1 MKNINIREALLEL
14 DKRTSCQY
22 DLTTLYEACKLNDED
37 KNQLVKYIDA
47 YDHPSVIGGFLASKC
62 EALSEELGDDD
73 VSDLKLID
81 DINCGEDH
89 TLWSLADKLEDDA
102 LELKELTED
111 IAPDEK
117 AAIAGRV
124 REAATGVLVGKLG
137 YEEDFVDNYMT
148 IDVDDVDDNTLI
160 KVEVRAEVDYD
171 GLMTLG
177 QALDPIVKEYDKN
190 AYFEPVTSGI
200 MSAYIRKDQS
210 DDIPDEAAVKEWTDR
225 FNACQTKDD
234 VIAVYRD
241 LIKVRDN
248 NEVTWGTIEA
258 IYDVIDA
265 KMDSL
270 GESLNE
276 ALFTV
281 PTDYEDYCPY
291 CATRALK
298 GVGNGR
304 AVCDSCG
311 AEYEVTALGND
322 KVRLDP
328 LFISE
333 AVTYPN
339 GVECRD
345 DSVDMDKALDYMFGT
360 DRDPDNSHYTEQEKQ
375 RAVNYWMD
383 KHDPRPDGKSY
394 MTESTLITP
403 VRNGYH
409 NLWNISDNLVV
420 HDDGGVYHVVQ
431 KDGWKNTYIF
441 NSADIEEVNDFL
453 MAHYDVALARAN
465 PTEKEDKENARLT
478 DEERTELINIVAMS
492 FETGHFSFDNF
503 EDFKNECSHM
513 TNLEAAWAYYNQ
525 LVNMGPAGFYEE
537 FKDVYDFDDMFVS
550 EYGVNESI
558 EDNSEWFVGDGETG
572 HMYKG
577 KDAAQKA
584 YNNLVKSGVKDAVMH
599 PAVEE
604 SLVEGDQLDS
614 KFADERY
621 EFAPQ
626 DGVTYKSYIGD
637 KEVPYETYEDAKAHL
652 KDDFKITDYR
662 ADLQQFLTD
671 NDCHHT
677 VDETTDGRL
686 VISINW
692 GDWKHDHM
700 MVDALVDEFFNSKGL
715 VVKTQKETTEE
726 DGSDTYSAEHYYD
739 IDSLYF
745 KRVPVEEAF
754 DVDKVAK
761 RIARH
766 NEFDNGHVLH
776 NYERMTSAE
785 AEEKARLASIEDP
798 DDIYYV
804 SYDNIMNP
812 SSDIKWKNGQQL
824 TETVD
829 DDAQY
834 GVHSFSQDAIIFRG
848 TEEECGKYIDQHK
861 ELWDDAEVYRM
872 TPDDLHYRKEEKLTL
887 SESDDTDILYN
898 TEEPDDYDGIEA
910 GHQFI
915 EDGHEWTLFKQCG
928 ETVHLDFDNWAV
940 WWAYRP
946 EIDGDENS
954 TAISGFFVIDVDTGF
969 IDWGP
974 CDTVEE
980 AQQFLQSKVDDYN
993 MDEAI
998 EPEKVFD
1005 KDGNEIEPPLGR
1017 CKCGKALVA
1026 GEDEEPHCPKC
1037 GNSISESINV
1047 GDKVKVTTPG
1057 NNHYDGR
1064 TGVVDYAEDGI
1075 VTVKFDDD
1083 KSPKLNNFDLN
1094 QVTKID
1100 ESKSIKEDLETFNSL
1115 KQKLADGA
1123 FGNYVAYDSEYSDFI
1138 DALYNDAVAKLEKEY
1153 KDLYIEPSIQNGRGS
1168 VFASYDVD
1176 GETYRCNWNYEYECE
1191 AIEEYIA
1198 ESNNE
1203 EEFVNHMYNYLK
1215 GKLEDASTGEDDYD
1229 DYDESLAKPQELDE
1243 GLFDDDFSD
1252 EEIASVLGGDTKNDT
1267 PDGLETPSETEARLK
1282 SMNEETDVTDVA
1294 TATLEGPEEGAAAG
1308 VASLIN
1314 DAIQDEL
1321 KTADEYNA
1329 ISITAKAEG
1338 HEDIAAVIDEINTE
1352 EHKHIGQLEKAL
1364 EKVAPNAEAIEV
1376 GKVEGEQ
1383 QLGEVTD
1390 AVVVKEGI
1398 QPNDLAANVE
1408 DAFVRDELD
1417 LFVADALSD
1426 GSATEETLLTIANDS
1441 SNIELEDMKK
1451 AINAY
1456 KESLDTNN
1464 SNSTLNNNSDKD
1476 VLEESE
1482 VTESWEKIYQS
1493 FKTIEKELNQDG
1505 EAVTAVIDKMYQD
1518 NKDDPDYQKAYDKWA
1533 SGE

>member
-124 REAATGVLVGKLG
+124 REAAAGVLVGKLG

-148 IDVDDVDDNTLI
+148 IDVDDIDDNTRI

-291 CATRALK
+291 CANRALK
-298 GVGNGR
+298 GVGDGR

-328 LFISE
+328 LFIGE
-333 AVTYPN
+333 AVT
-339 GVECRD
+339 C
-345 DSVDMDKALDYMFGT
+345 ST
-360 DRDPDNSHYTEQEKQ
+360 
-375 RAVNYWMD
+375 
-383 KHDPRPDGKSY
+383 DGKSY
-394 MTESTLITP
+394 ITESTLITP

-465 PTEKEDKENARLT
+465 PTEEEDKENARLT
-478 DEERTELINIVAMS
+478 DEEKNELINIVAMS

-513 TNLEAAWAYYNQ
+513 TNLEAAWAYYNE

-558 EDNSEWFVGDGETG
+558 E
-572 HMYKG
+572 
-577 KDAAQKA
+577 
-584 YNNLVKSGVKDAVMH
+584 
-599 PAVEE
+599 E

-626 DGVTYKSYIGD
+626 DGVIYKSYIGD

-652 KDDFKITDYR
+652 KDDFKITDFR

-700 MVDALVDEFFNSKGL
+700 QVDALVDEFFNNKGL

-745 KRVPVEEAF
+745 KRVPVEEALNPGHKHVSSLIAG
-754 DVDKVAK
+754 DVIKDGGV
-761 RIARH
+761 
-766 NEFDNGHVLH
+766 
-776 NYERMTSAE
+776 TSTV
-785 AEEKARLASIEDP
+785 KSIENKSNCIEVTFEDGSSA
-798 DDIYYV
+798 
-804 SYDNIMNP
+804 SYDH
-812 SSDIKWKNGQQL
+812 KEEVEVL
-824 TETVD
+824 TETIE
-829 DDAQY
+829 DAQY

-861 ELWDDAEVYRM
+861 ELWDDAEVYKM
-872 TPDDLHYRKEEKLTL
+872 TPDDPHYRKEEKLTL

-898 TEEPDDYDGIEA
+898 TEDPDDYDGIEA

-1026 GEDEEPHCPKC
+1026 GEGEEPHCPKC

-1064 TGVVDYAEDGI
+1064 IGVVDYAEDGI

-1094 QVTKID
+1094 QVTRID
-1100 ESKSIKEDLETFNSL
+1100 ES
-1115 KQKLADGA
+1115 
-1123 FGNYVAYDSEYSDFI
+1123 
-1138 DALYNDAVAKLEKEY
+1138 
-1153 KDLYIEPSIQNGRGS
+1153 
-1168 VFASYDVD
+1168 
-1176 GETYRCNWNYEYECE
+1176 
-1191 AIEEYIA
+1191 
-1198 ESNNE
+1198 
-1203 EEFVNHMYNYLK
+1203 
-1215 GKLEDASTGEDDYD
+1215 
-1229 DYDESLAKPQELDE
+1229 KPQELDE
-1243 GLFDDDFSD
+1243 SLFDDDFSD
-1252 EEIASVLGGDTKNDT
+1252 EEIASVLGGDIKNDI
-1267 PDGLETPSETEARLK
+1267 PDGLETPDETEARLK
-1282 SMNEETDVTDVA
+1282 AMNEEADVTDVA

-1376 GKVEGEQ
+1376 GKIEGEQ

-1390 AVVVKEGI
+1390 TVVVKEGI

-1441 SNIELEDMKK
+1441 SNIELDDMKK

-1518 NKDDPDYQKAYDKWA
+1518 NKHDPDYQKAYDKWA

>member
-148 IDVDDVDDNTLI
+148 IDVDDIDDNTRI

-298 GVGNGR
+298 GVGDGR

-322 KVRLDP
+322 RVRLDP

-333 AVTYPN
+333 AV
-339 GVECRD
+339 
-345 DSVDMDKALDYMFGT
+345 S
-360 DRDPDNSHYTEQEKQ
+360 
-375 RAVNYWMD
+375 
-383 KHDPRPDGKSY
+383 
-394 MTESTLITP
+394 
-403 VRNGYH
+403 
-409 NLWNISDNLVV
+409 
-420 HDDGGVYHVVQ
+420 
-431 KDGWKNTYIF
+431 
-441 NSADIEEVNDFL
+441 ND
-453 MAHYDVALARAN
+453 
-465 PTEKEDKENARLT
+465 
-478 DEERTELINIVAMS
+478 
-492 FETGHFSFDNF
+492 
-503 EDFKNECSHM
+503 
-513 TNLEAAWAYYNQ
+513 
-525 LVNMGPAGFYEE
+525 
-537 FKDVYDFDDMFVS
+537 
-550 EYGVNESI
+550 
-558 EDNSEWFVGDGETG
+558 EWFVGDNESG
-572 HMYKG
+572 HMYPNKE
-577 KDAAQKA
+577 AAQKA
-584 YNNLVKSGVKDAVMH
+584 YDNLVKSGVQNAVMH

-621 EFAPQ
+621 EFTPQ

-812 SSDIKWKNGQQL
+812 SSDIKWKNGKQL
-824 TETVD
+824 TEDTSNGVRYQVTANIMGMD
-829 DDAQY
+829 D
-834 GVHSFSQDAIIFRG
+834 VHSEHHFLKSAIDAAREAQSTYTNVKIKDVRDG
-848 TEEECGKYIDQHK
+848 SSWLGIDN
-861 ELWDDAEVYRM
+861 AEA
-872 TPDDLHYRKEEKLTL
+872 DLNDGLVESTKLIL

-954 TAISGFFVIDVDTGF
+954 TAISGFFVVDTDTGF

-974 CDTVEE
+974 CDTAEE

-1026 GEDEEPHCPKC
+1026 GEGEEPHCPKC

-1123 FGNYVAYDSEYSDFI
+1123 FDNYVAYDSEYSDFI

-1168 VFASYDVD
+1168 VFASYDD
-1176 GETYRCNWNYEYECE
+1176 NGQTHSCHWSYEDECE
-1191 AIEEYIA
+1191 IIEEFILEA
-1198 ESNNE
+1198 DNE
-1203 EEFVNHMYNYLK
+1203 EEFITFMCNYIET
-1215 GKLEDASTGEDDYD
+1215 KLEDASTGEDDYD

-1252 EEIASVLGGDTKNDT
+1252 EEIASITDGNTKNDM
-1267 PDGLETPSETEARLK
+1267 PDGLETPSETEARLAEINEAIFGTDTHIIKIGDTLTSK
-1282 SMNEETDVTDVA
+1282 SGHKIHIDDMSATLTPFEKNAIVTFRYSYEMTDGTTGKSECTTPDLKNMLQEDVTDVA

-1390 AVVVKEGI
+1390 TVVVKEGI
-1398 QPNDLAANVE
+1398 QPDDLAANVE

-1441 SNIELEDMKK
+1441 SNIELDDMKK

>member
-148 IDVDDVDDNTLI
+148 IDVDDIDDNTRI

-298 GVGNGR
+298 GVGDGR

-333 AVTYPN
+333 AIATSAAEGDGTEWYVGDNESGYMYYSEKDAKAAYDHLVKI
-339 GVECRD
+339 GVKNPVMQKVNDEPLNESNEFETDFRFYVYAD
-345 DSVDMDKALDYMFGT
+345 EDSVESDGFEYFEDAIEYAKENNMPIIKCHNYY
-360 DRDPDNSHYTEQEKQ
+360 RD
-375 RAVNYWMD
+375 
-383 KHDPRPDGKSY
+383 
-394 MTESTLITP
+394 
-403 VRNGYH
+403 
-409 NLWNISDNLVV
+409 
-420 HDDGGVYHVVQ
+420 DDGGLNPDGDPVVWYLNGEVTQ
-431 KDGWKNTYIF
+431 AAKD
-441 NSADIEEVNDFL
+441 A
-453 MAHYDVALARAN
+453 YDKTL
-465 PTEKEDKENARLT
+465 KSI
-478 DEERTELINIVAMS
+478 DEEN
-492 FETGHFSFDNF
+492 
-503 EDFKNECSHM
+503 
-513 TNLEAAWAYYNQ
+513 
-525 LVNMGPAGFYEE
+525 
-537 FKDVYDFDDMFVS
+537 
-550 EYGVNESI
+550 
-558 EDNSEWFVGDGETG
+558 
-572 HMYKG
+572 
-577 KDAAQKA
+577 
-584 YNNLVKSGVKDAVMH
+584 
-599 PAVEE
+599 E

-652 KDDFKITDYR
+652 KDDFKITDFR

-671 NDCHHT
+671 NDCHRT

-700 MVDALVDEFFNSKGL
+700 QVDALVDEFFNNKGL

-812 SSDIKWKNGQQL
+812 SSDIKWKNGKQL
-824 TETVD
+824 AEDTSNGVRYQVTANIMGMD
-829 DDAQY
+829 D
-834 GVHSFSQDAIIFRG
+834 VHSEHHFLKSAIDAAREAQSTYTNVKIKDVRDG
-848 TEEECGKYIDQHK
+848 SSWLDIDN
-861 ELWDDAEVYRM
+861 AEA
-872 TPDDLHYRKEEKLTL
+872 DLNDGLVESTKLIL

-954 TAISGFFVIDVDTGF
+954 TAISGFFVIDIDTGF

-974 CDTVEE
+974 CDTAEE

-1026 GEDEEPHCPKC
+1026 GEGEEPHCPEC

-1064 TGVVDYAEDGI
+1064 IGVVDYAEDGI

-1094 QVTKID
+1094 QVTRID
-1100 ESKSIKEDLETFNSL
+1100 ES
-1115 KQKLADGA
+1115 
-1123 FGNYVAYDSEYSDFI
+1123 
-1138 DALYNDAVAKLEKEY
+1138 
-1153 KDLYIEPSIQNGRGS
+1153 
-1168 VFASYDVD
+1168 
-1176 GETYRCNWNYEYECE
+1176 
-1191 AIEEYIA
+1191 
-1198 ESNNE
+1198 
-1203 EEFVNHMYNYLK
+1203 
-1215 GKLEDASTGEDDYD
+1215 
-1229 DYDESLAKPQELDE
+1229 KPQELDE
-1243 GLFDDDFSD
+1243 SLFDDDFSD
-1252 EEIASVLGGDTKNDT
+1252 EEIASVLGGDIKNDT
-1267 PDGLETPSETEARLK
+1267 PDGLETPDETEARLK
-1282 SMNEETDVTDVA
+1282 AMNEEADVTDVA

-1376 GKVEGEQ
+1376 GKIEGEQ

-1390 AVVVKEGI
+1390 AVVVKESI

>member
-1 MKNINIREALLEL
+1 MKIINIREALLEL
-14 DKRTSCQY
+14 DKRTACQY

-37 KNQLVKYIDA
+37 RNQLVKYIDA

-111 IAPDEK
+111 ITPDEK
-117 AAIAGRV
+117 VAIEARI

-148 IDVDDVDDNTLI
+148 IDVDDVDDNTRI

-210 DDIPDEAAVKEWTDR
+210 DDVPDEAAVKEWTDR

-248 NEVTWGTIEA
+248 NEVTFGTIEA

-281 PTDYEDYCPY
+281 PTGYEDYCPY

-298 GVGNGR
+298 GVGDGR

-333 AVTYPN
+333 AV
-339 GVECRD
+339 
-345 DSVDMDKALDYMFGT
+345 S
-360 DRDPDNSHYTEQEKQ
+360 
-375 RAVNYWMD
+375 
-383 KHDPRPDGKSY
+383 
-394 MTESTLITP
+394 
-403 VRNGYH
+403 
-409 NLWNISDNLVV
+409 
-420 HDDGGVYHVVQ
+420 
-431 KDGWKNTYIF
+431 
-441 NSADIEEVNDFL
+441 ND
-453 MAHYDVALARAN
+453 
-465 PTEKEDKENARLT
+465 
-478 DEERTELINIVAMS
+478 
-492 FETGHFSFDNF
+492 
-503 EDFKNECSHM
+503 
-513 TNLEAAWAYYNQ
+513 
-525 LVNMGPAGFYEE
+525 
-537 FKDVYDFDDMFVS
+537 
-550 EYGVNESI
+550 
-558 EDNSEWFVGDGETG
+558 EWFVGDNESG
-572 HMYKG
+572 HMYPNKE
-577 KDAAQKA
+577 AAQKA
-584 YNNLVKSGVKDAVMH
+584 YDNLVKSGVKNAVMH
-599 PAVEE
+599 PVEDASLKEDYDITDEDAVREWARDCKELGITCEDYREFAKIVKDNNITPTEELYRIYLDALNSEEVEE
-604 SLVEGDQLDS
+604 SLIEGDQLDS

-621 EFAPQ
+621 EFVPQ

-637 KEVPYETYEDAKAHL
+637 KEVPYETYEDAIAHL

-677 VDETTDGRL
+677 VNETTDGRL

-692 GDWKHDHM
+692 GDWKHDHIR
-700 MVDALVDEFFNSKGL
+700 VDALVDEFFNNKGL
-715 VVKTQKETTEE
+715 VVKTQKETTGE

-745 KRVPVEEAF
+745 SRVPVQEALNPRHKH
-754 DVDKVAK
+754 VSSLVAGDIIK
-761 RIARH
+761 
-766 NEFDNGHVLH
+766 DDGV
-776 NYERMTSAE
+776 TSTV
-785 AEEKARLASIEDP
+785 KSIENKSNCIEVTFEDGSSA
-798 DDIYYV
+798 
-804 SYDNIMNP
+804 SYGH
-812 SSDIKWKNGQQL
+812 KEEVEVL
-824 TETVD
+824 TETIK
-829 DDAQY
+829 DAQY

-861 ELWDDAEVYRM
+861 ELWDDAEVYKM
-872 TPDDLHYRKEEKLTL
+872 TPDDPHYRKEEKLTL

-915 EDGHEWTLFKQCG
+915 EDGHEWTLLNQCG

-1026 GEDEEPHCPKC
+1026 GEGEEPHCPKC
-1037 GNSISESINV
+1037 GNSSIDECKSINEELWDKARV
-1047 GDKVKVTTPG
+1047 IDLVRYYLDRSNVPTNTLADLITKQMKEENSKLPSNITDFYDVLYTAIDSYNEQFEESLTEGIKVATIADYITDHYEFDDIDDKYGCINSIKDSFKDEKTISYEVLNQFIGAHNGRDKVEEALTEDKGQPRSKRYTTYFNRIKRAIEKG
-1057 NNHYDGR
+1057 DEETLQR
-1064 TGVVDYAEDGI
+1064 TKEAIMYAPAKELKNSEASELMDMIKNRKINEASYGGA
-1075 VTVKFDDD
+1075 FDIGDD
-1083 KSPKLNNFDLN
+1083 QYFTKDDLMSFA
-1094 QVTKID
+1094 D
-1100 ESKSIKEDLETFNSL
+1100 EVLGHVAETFNGVYDIGGVWFEDGNVITQIVDDSGNEYEDTTHVDMRRIREPWHL
-1115 KQKLADGA
+1115 KRAYAFNVAANIIQQIKDTDGDVMTENMQ
-1123 FGNYVAYDSEYSDFI
+1123 GMGEYSDKFHQF
-1138 DALYNDAVAKLEKEY
+1138 LEFLLDEDKPDNIAYLASQLIRYCKEEDL
-1153 KDLYIEPSIQNGRGS
+1153 KDLWFDRMQKTAKEVGFG
-1168 VFASYDVD
+1168 V
-1176 GETYRCNWNYEYECE
+1176 
-1191 AIEEYIA
+1191 
-1198 ESNNE
+1198 
-1203 EEFVNHMYNYLK
+1203 
-1215 GKLEDASTGEDDYD
+1215 EDDD
-1229 DYDESLAKPQELDE
+1229 SIDE
-1243 GLFDDDFSD
+1243 GKKLKEDFD
-1252 EEIASVLGGDTKNDT
+1252 EEQVLRDAQRWFDVEI
-1267 PDGLETPSETEARLK
+1267 PD
-1282 SMNEETDVTDVA
+1282 
-1294 TATLEGPEEGAAAG
+1294 
-1308 VASLIN
+1308 IC
-1314 DAIQDEL
+1314 
-1321 KTADEYNA
+1321 
-1329 ISITAKAEG
+1329 
-1338 HEDIAAVIDEINTE
+1338 
-1352 EHKHIGQLEKAL
+1352 
-1364 EKVAPNAEAIEV
+1364 
-1376 GKVEGEQ
+1376 
-1383 QLGEVTD
+1383 
-1390 AVVVKEGI
+1390 
-1398 QPNDLAANVE
+1398 
-1408 DAFVRDELD
+1408 
-1417 LFVADALSD
+1417 
-1426 GSATEETLLTIANDS
+1426 
-1441 SNIELEDMKK
+1441 
-1451 AINAY
+1451 
-1456 KESLDTNN
+1456 
-1464 SNSTLNNNSDKD
+1464 KD
-1476 VLEESE
+1476 VLDNLHTWPAYRVSYMNKLAKDFYNTCSRYSHQVRESLNESE
-1482 VTESWEKIYQS
+1482 TDAETIETGAAVGMAAVVSDLIKDEYEAIDAYNSAIATAEAEGFGDAVKVLTEIQAEENLHVGQLQEVMKMFDPNADKVEEGQQEGAEQLNNSADSPNNNIEEGVIMENKKAEEIYQS

-1518 NKDDPDYQKAYDKWA
+1518 NKHDPDYQKAYDKWA

>member
-1 MKNINIREALLEL
+1 MKIINIREALLEL

-81 DINCGEDH
+81 DINCGKDH

-248 NEVTWGTIEA
+248 NEVTFGTIEA

-298 GVGNGR
+298 GVGDGR

-311 AEYEVTALGND
+311 AEYEVIALDND

-333 AVTYPN
+333 AV
-339 GVECRD
+339 
-345 DSVDMDKALDYMFGT
+345 S
-360 DRDPDNSHYTEQEKQ
+360 
-375 RAVNYWMD
+375 
-383 KHDPRPDGKSY
+383 
-394 MTESTLITP
+394 
-403 VRNGYH
+403 
-409 NLWNISDNLVV
+409 
-420 HDDGGVYHVVQ
+420 
-431 KDGWKNTYIF
+431 
-441 NSADIEEVNDFL
+441 ND
-453 MAHYDVALARAN
+453 
-465 PTEKEDKENARLT
+465 
-478 DEERTELINIVAMS
+478 
-492 FETGHFSFDNF
+492 
-503 EDFKNECSHM
+503 
-513 TNLEAAWAYYNQ
+513 
-525 LVNMGPAGFYEE
+525 
-537 FKDVYDFDDMFVS
+537 
-550 EYGVNESI
+550 
-558 EDNSEWFVGDGETG
+558 EWFVGDNESG
-572 HMYKG
+572 HMYPNKE
-577 KDAAQKA
+577 AAQKA
-584 YNNLVKSGVKDAVMH
+584 YDNLVKSGVKNAVMH
-599 PAVEE
+599 PAEDASLKEDYDITDEDAVREWARDCKELGITCEDYREFAKIVKDNDITPTEELYRIYLDALNSEEVEE
-604 SLVEGDQLDS
+604 SLIEGDQLDF

-692 GDWKHDHM
+692 GDWKHDHIR
-700 MVDALVDEFFNSKGL
+700 VDALVDEFFNSKGL

-726 DGSDTYSAEHYYD
+726 DGSDTFSAEHYYD

-766 NEFDNGHVLH
+766 NEFDNGYVLH
-776 NYERMTSAE
+776 NYEKMTSAE

-898 TEEPDDYDGIEA
+898 TEDPDDYDGIEA

-980 AQQFLQSKVDDYN
+980 AQEFLQSKVNDWENDN
-993 MDEAI
+993 
-998 EPEKVFD
+998 
-1005 KDGNEIEPPLGR
+1005 
-1017 CKCGKALVA
+1017 
-1026 GEDEEPHCPKC
+1026 
-1037 GNSISESINV
+1037 
-1047 GDKVKVTTPG
+1047 
-1057 NNHYDGR
+1057 
-1064 TGVVDYAEDGI
+1064 
-1075 VTVKFDDD
+1075 
-1083 KSPKLNNFDLN
+1083 
-1094 QVTKID
+1094 ID

-1115 KQKLADGA
+1115 KQKLANGA
-1123 FGNYVAYDSEYSDFI
+1123 FDNYIAYDSEYSDFI

-1229 DYDESLAKPQELDE
+1229 NYDESLTKPQELDE
-1243 GLFDDDFSD
+1243 SLFDDDFSD
-1252 EEIASVLGGDTKNDT
+1252 GEIASITGGDTKNDI
-1267 PDGLETPSETEARLK
+1267 PDGLETPSETEARLAEINEAIFGTDTHIIKIGDTLTSK
-1282 SMNEETDVTDVA
+1282 SGHKIHIDDMSATLTPFEKNAIVTFRYSYEMTDGTTGKSECTTPDLKNMLQEDVTDVA

-1383 QLGEVTD
+1383 QLSEVTD

-1417 LFVADALSD
+1417 LFVADALSE

-1441 SNIELEDMKK
+1441 SNIELDDMKK

-1482 VTESWEKIYQS
+1482 MTESWEKIYQS

-1518 NKDDPDYQKAYDKWA
+1518 NKHDPDYQKAYDKWA

>member
-117 AAIAGRV
+117 AAIAGRI

-148 IDVDDVDDNTLI
+148 IDVDDIDDNTRI

-177 QALDPIVKEYDKN
+177 QALDPIVTEYDKN

-210 DDIPDEAAVKEWTDR
+210 DDIPDEAAVKEWTER

-234 VIAVYRD
+234 VINVYKD

-248 NEVTWGTIEA
+248 NEVTFGTIEA

-265 KMDSL
+265 KMSSL
-270 GESLNE
+270 GEALTE

-281 PTDYEDYCPY
+281 PADYEDYCPH
-291 CATRALK
+291 CANRALK
-298 GVGNGR
+298 GVGDGR

-311 AEYEVTALGND
+311 AEYEVIALGNNR
-322 KVRLDP
+322 VRLEP
-328 LFISE
+328 LFLSE
-333 AVTYPN
+333 SVTYPN
-339 GVECRD
+339 GAECHD
-345 DSVDMDKALDYMFGT
+345 DSVDMDKALDYQYGT

-375 RAVNYWMD
+375 KALNYWMD

-403 VRNGYH
+403 VLNGYH
-409 NLWNISDNLVV
+409 NLWKISDNLLV

-431 KDGWKNTYIF
+431 KDGWMNKYIF
-441 NSADIEEVNDFL
+441 NSADIDEVNNFL

-478 DEERTELINIVAMS
+478 DEEKNELINIVAMS
-492 FETGHFSFDNF
+492 FETGHFSFDNV
-503 EDFKNECSHM
+503 EDFKRECSHM
-513 TNLEAAWAYYNQ
+513 TNVDAAWSYYNE

-550 EYGVNESI
+550 EYGHSDYDESLAT
-558 EDNSEWFVGDGETG
+558 DNSEWFVGDDESGY
-572 HMYKG
+572 MYRG
-577 KDAAQKA
+577 KEAAQKA
-584 YNNLVKSGVKDAVMH
+584 YDRLVNSGIKGTVMH
-599 PAVEE
+599 PAEDASLKEGVGTYAIVGWLSEHEQAYDDALAYFNTDDLDKVNEDDLINWIDEHDQLYDDYVRFFKLDETINSSEPAYDEIKAMRDEENDKPVTKWVNKSFYEFYNDFIIMSNPCGDGYDVYSYDSYSKKLVKEDEGFGSIKDAKSNIDTWISGSRIDEDYKPLNKGEWVEVNLAVKVGVKHIIPVKVEE
-604 SLVEGDQLDS
+604 DLGKEFYGWAWGEGYHRYHKSRIVS
-614 KFADERY
+614 KIDM
-621 EFAPQ
+621 
-626 DGVTYKSYIGD
+626 
-637 KEVPYETYEDAKAHL
+637 
-652 KDDFKITDYR
+652 DDT
-662 ADLQQFLTD
+662 
-671 NDCHHT
+671 
-677 VDETTDGRL
+677 
-686 VISINW
+686 
-692 GDWKHDHM
+692 
-700 MVDALVDEFFNSKGL
+700 
-715 VVKTQKETTEE
+715 
-726 DGSDTYSAEHYYD
+726 
-739 IDSLYF
+739 
-745 KRVPVEEAF
+745 
-754 DVDKVAK
+754 
-761 RIARH
+761 
-766 NEFDNGHVLH
+766 
-776 NYERMTSAE
+776 
-785 AEEKARLASIEDP
+785 
-798 DDIYYV
+798 
-804 SYDNIMNP
+804 
-812 SSDIKWKNGQQL
+812 
-824 TETVD
+824 
-829 DDAQY
+829 
-834 GVHSFSQDAIIFRG
+834 DAIIK
-848 TEEECGKYIDQHK
+848 KYS
-861 ELWDDAEVYRM
+861 VN
-872 TPDDLHYRKEEKLTL
+872 EKLTL
-887 SESDDTDILYN
+887 TESDDTDILYN
-898 TEEPDDYDGIEA
+898 LEEPDDYDGIEA

-954 TAISGFFVIDVDTGF
+954 TAISGFFVIDIDTGF

-974 CDTVEE
+974 CDTAEE

-1026 GEDEEPHCPKC
+1026 GEGEEPHCPKC

-1094 QVTKID
+1094 QVTRID
-1100 ESKSIKEDLETFNSL
+1100 ES
-1115 KQKLADGA
+1115 
-1123 FGNYVAYDSEYSDFI
+1123 
-1138 DALYNDAVAKLEKEY
+1138 
-1153 KDLYIEPSIQNGRGS
+1153 
-1168 VFASYDVD
+1168 
-1176 GETYRCNWNYEYECE
+1176 
-1191 AIEEYIA
+1191 
-1198 ESNNE
+1198 
-1203 EEFVNHMYNYLK
+1203 
-1215 GKLEDASTGEDDYD
+1215 
-1229 DYDESLAKPQELDE
+1229 KPQELDE
-1243 GLFDDDFSD
+1243 GLFDDEFSD
-1252 EEIASVLGGDTKNDT
+1252 EEIASITGGDTKNDT

-1282 SMNEETDVTDVA
+1282 AINEETDVTDVA

-1518 NKDDPDYQKAYDKWA
+1518 NKHDPDYQKAYDKWA

>member
-1 MKNINIREALLEL
+1 
-14 DKRTSCQY
+14 
-22 DLTTLYEACKLNDED
+22 
-37 KNQLVKYIDA
+37 
-47 YDHPSVIGGFLASKC
+47 
-62 EALSEELGDDD
+62 
-73 VSDLKLID
+73 
-81 DINCGEDH
+81 
-89 TLWSLADKLEDDA
+89 
-102 LELKELTED
+102 
-111 IAPDEK
+111 
-117 AAIAGRV
+117 
-124 REAATGVLVGKLG
+124 
-137 YEEDFVDNYMT
+137 
-148 IDVDDVDDNTLI
+148 
-160 KVEVRAEVDYD
+160 
-171 GLMTLG
+171 
-177 QALDPIVKEYDKN
+177 
-190 AYFEPVTSGI
+190 
-200 MSAYIRKDQS
+200 
-210 DDIPDEAAVKEWTDR
+210 
-225 FNACQTKDD
+225 
-234 VIAVYRD
+234 
-241 LIKVRDN
+241 
-248 NEVTWGTIEA
+248 
-258 IYDVIDA
+258 
-265 KMDSL
+265 
-270 GESLNE
+270 
-276 ALFTV
+276 
-281 PTDYEDYCPY
+281 
-291 CATRALK
+291 
-298 GVGNGR
+298 
-304 AVCDSCG
+304 
-311 AEYEVTALGND
+311 
-322 KVRLDP
+322 
-328 LFISE
+328 
-333 AVTYPN
+333 
-339 GVECRD
+339 
-345 DSVDMDKALDYMFGT
+345 
-360 DRDPDNSHYTEQEKQ
+360 
-375 RAVNYWMD
+375 
-383 KHDPRPDGKSY
+383 
-394 MTESTLITP
+394 
-403 VRNGYH
+403 
-409 NLWNISDNLVV
+409 
-420 HDDGGVYHVVQ
+420 
-431 KDGWKNTYIF
+431 
-441 NSADIEEVNDFL
+441 

-465 PTEKEDKENARLT
+465 PAEEADKEDARLT
-478 DEERTELINIVAMS
+478 NEEKNELINIVAMS

-513 TNLEAAWAYYNQ
+513 TNLEAAWAYYNE
-525 LVNMGPAGFYEE
+525 LVNMGPAGFYKE

-584 YNNLVKSGVKDAVMH
+584 YDNLIKSGVKDAVMH

-626 DGVTYKSYIGD
+626 DGITYKSYIGD
-637 KEVPYETYEDAKAHL
+637 REVPYETYEDAKAHL
-652 KDDFKITDYR
+652 KDDFKITDFR
-662 ADLQQFLTD
+662 ADLQQFLAD

-700 MVDALVDEFFNSKGL
+700 QVDALVDEFFNDKGL

-745 KRVPVEEAF
+745 KRVPVKEAF

-804 SYDNIMNP
+804 SYDDIMNP

-824 TETVD
+824 TEDYEPLNKGEWVEVNLAVKVGVKHIIPVKVAEDLGKEFYGWAWGEGYHKYHKSRIVD
-829 DDAQY
+829 KIDMDDT
-834 GVHSFSQDAIIFRG
+834 DAIIK
-848 TEEECGKYIDQHK
+848 KYS
-861 ELWDDAEVYRM
+861 VN
-872 TPDDLHYRKEEKLTL
+872 EKLTL

-1026 GEDEEPHCPKC
+1026 GEGEEPHCPKC

-1047 GDKVKVTTPG
+1047 GDKVRVTTPG

-1075 VTVKFDDD
+1075 VTVKFDDN

-1094 QVTKID
+1094 QVTRID
-1100 ESKSIKEDLETFNSL
+1100 ESLVKS
-1115 KQKLADGA
+1115 
-1123 FGNYVAYDSEYSDFI
+1123 
-1138 DALYNDAVAKLEKEY
+1138 
-1153 KDLYIEPSIQNGRGS
+1153 
-1168 VFASYDVD
+1168 
-1176 GETYRCNWNYEYECE
+1176 
-1191 AIEEYIA
+1191 
-1198 ESNNE
+1198 
-1203 EEFVNHMYNYLK
+1203 
-1215 GKLEDASTGEDDYD
+1215 
-1229 DYDESLAKPQELDE
+1229 QELDE
-1243 GLFDDDFSD
+1243 SLFDDDLSD

-1267 PDGLETPSETEARLK
+1267 PDGLETPDETEARLK
-1282 SMNEETDVTDVA
+1282 AMNEEADVTDVA

-1390 AVVVKEGI
+1390 AIVVKEGI
-1398 QPNDLAANVE
+1398 QPDDLAANVE

-1441 SNIELEDMKK
+1441 SNIELDDMKK

-1482 VTESWEKIYQS
+1482 VTESWEKIYQT

>member
-117 AAIAGRV
+117 AAIEGRV

-148 IDVDDVDDNTLI
+148 IDVDDIDDNTRI

-291 CATRALK
+291 CANRTLK
-298 GVGNGR
+298 GVGDGR

-333 AVTYPN
+333 AVRYPN
-339 GVECRD
+339 GVECKD
-345 DSVDMDKALDYMFGT
+345 NSVDMDKALDYQYGT
-360 DRDPDNSHYTEQEKQ
+360 DRDPDNSHYTEEEKQ
-375 RAVNYWMD
+375 KALNYWMD

-409 NLWNISDNLVV
+409 NLWDISDNLVV

-465 PTEKEDKENARLT
+465 PAGEEDKENARLT
-478 DEERTELINIVAMS
+478 DEEKNELINIVAMS

-513 TNLEAAWAYYNQ
+513 TNLEAAWAYYNE

-584 YNNLVKSGVKDAVMH
+584 YNNLIKSGVKDAVMH

-652 KDDFKITDYR
+652 KDDFKITDFR

-700 MVDALVDEFFNSKGL
+700 QVDALVDEFFNNKGL

-812 SSDIKWKNGQQL
+812 SSDIKWKNGKQL

-829 DDAQY
+829 DNVQY

-861 ELWDDAEVYRM
+861 ELWDDAEVYKM
-872 TPDDLHYRKEEKLTL
+872 TPDDPHYRKEEKLTL

-980 AQQFLQSKVDDYN
+980 AQQFLQSKVNDWENDD
-993 MDEAI
+993 
-998 EPEKVFD
+998 
-1005 KDGNEIEPPLGR
+1005 L
-1017 CKCGKALVA
+1017 
-1026 GEDEEPHCPKC
+1026 
-1037 GNSISESINV
+1037 
-1047 GDKVKVTTPG
+1047 
-1057 NNHYDGR
+1057 
-1064 TGVVDYAEDGI
+1064 
-1075 VTVKFDDD
+1075 
-1083 KSPKLNNFDLN
+1083 
-1094 QVTKID
+1094 D
-1100 ESKSIKEDLETFNSL
+1100 ESKLTEKKYSEETYKRTETILRDLTDNFTKEGRFTLPKDVNSTACEDIL
-1115 KQKLADGA
+1115 SDHYESSGLTG
-1123 FGNYVAYDSEYSDFI
+1123 DSENPTYPEEVRAFKPISTAVNESVESKFTLNEALFNEDYSDEVVTLSRYLDVEVPDI
-1138 DALYNDAVAKLEKEY
+1138 CSGVL
-1153 KDLYIEPSIQNGRGS
+1153 DLIEHLPSHKIVYITKICRDFYANMESIIK
-1168 VFASYDVD
+1168 
-1176 GETYRCNWNYEYECE
+1176 NYT
-1191 AIEEYIA
+1191 
-1198 ESNNE
+1198 
-1203 EEFVNHMYNYLK
+1203 M
-1215 GKLEDASTGEDDYD
+1215 TGDNF
-1229 DYDESLAKPQELDE
+1229 DESLQE
-1243 GLFDDDFSD
+1243 
-1252 EEIASVLGGDTKNDT
+1252 
-1267 PDGLETPSETEARLK
+1267 
-1282 SMNEETDVTDVA
+1282 DVTDVVID
-1294 TATLEGPEEGAAAG
+1294 TLSGPTEGPESGL
-1308 VASLIN
+1308 ASLLN
-1314 DAIQDEL
+1314 TAVQDEF
-1321 KTADEYNA
+1321 KTIQMYNDIA
-1329 ISITAKAEG
+1329 VSARAEG
-1338 HEDIAAVIDEINTE
+1338 FEDIATVVDEINTE
-1352 EHKHIGQLEKAL
+1352 ENKHVGQLQELLKT
-1364 EKVAPNAEAIEV
+1364 VSPNAKAIDTGEIE
-1376 GKVEGEQ
+1376 GKQ
-1383 QLGEVTD
+1383 QVGEVTD
-1390 AVVVKEGI
+1390 IVEE
-1398 QPNDLAANVE
+1398 DL
-1408 DAFVRDELD
+1408 
-1417 LFVADALSD
+1417 
-1426 GSATEETLLTIANDS
+1426 
-1441 SNIELEDMKK
+1441 
-1451 AINAY
+1451 
-1456 KESLDTNN
+1456 NN

>member
-22 DLTTLYEACKLNDED
+22 DLTTLYEACKLDDND

-73 VSDLKLID
+73 VSDLKVID

-111 IAPDEK
+111 IEPDEK
-117 AAIAGRV
+117 ATVAGRI

-148 IDVDDVDDNTLI
+148 IDVDDTDENTHI

-171 GLMTLG
+171 ELMTLG
-177 QALDPIVKEYDKN
+177 QALDPIVREYDKN

-210 DDIPDEAAVKEWTDR
+210 DDIPDEAAVKEWTER

-234 VIAVYRD
+234 VINVYKD

-248 NEVTWGTIEA
+248 NEVTFGTIEA

-265 KMDSL
+265 KMSSL
-270 GESLNE
+270 GEALTE

-281 PTDYEDYCPY
+281 PADYEDYCPY

-298 GVGNGR
+298 GVGDGR

-311 AEYEVTALGND
+311 AEYEVIALGNNR
-322 KVRLDP
+322 VRLEP
-328 LFISE
+328 LFLSE
-333 AVTYPN
+333 SVTYPN
-339 GVECRD
+339 GVECRN
-345 DSVDMDKALDYMFGT
+345 DSVDMDKALDYQYGT

-375 RAVNYWMD
+375 KALNYWID
-383 KHDPRPDGKSY
+383 KYEPRPDGKSY
-394 MTESTLITP
+394 ITESTLITP

-409 NLWNISDNLVV
+409 NLWKISDNLLV

-465 PTEKEDKENARLT
+465 PTEMKDK
-478 DEERTELINIVAMS
+478 
-492 FETGHFSFDNF
+492 
-503 EDFKNECSHM
+503 K
-513 TNLEAAWAYYNQ
+513 
-525 LVNMGPAGFYEE
+525 
-537 FKDVYDFDDMFVS
+537 
-550 EYGVNESI
+550 
-558 EDNSEWFVGDGETG
+558 
-572 HMYKG
+572 
-577 KDAAQKA
+577 
-584 YNNLVKSGVKDAVMH
+584 
-599 PAVEE
+599 
-604 SLVEGDQLDS
+604 
-614 KFADERY
+614 
-621 EFAPQ
+621 
-626 DGVTYKSYIGD
+626 
-637 KEVPYETYEDAKAHL
+637 
-652 KDDFKITDYR
+652 
-662 ADLQQFLTD
+662 
-671 NDCHHT
+671 
-677 VDETTDGRL
+677 
-686 VISINW
+686 
-692 GDWKHDHM
+692 
-700 MVDALVDEFFNSKGL
+700 
-715 VVKTQKETTEE
+715 
-726 DGSDTYSAEHYYD
+726 
-739 IDSLYF
+739 
-745 KRVPVEEAF
+745 EAF
-754 DVDKVAK
+754 DVDKVQK
-761 RIARH
+761 RIARV
-766 NEFDNGHVLH
+766 NEFDNGYVIH
-776 NYERMTSAE
+776 NDYFKATSDE
-785 AEEKARLASIEDP
+785 AEEMAKQQSIENP
-798 DDIYYV
+798 DEIFYV
-804 SYDNIMNP
+804 KYDNIMEP
-812 SSDIKWKNGQQL
+812 CSDIKWKNGQQL

-829 DDAQY
+829 DNVQY

-872 TPDDLHYRKEEKLTL
+872 TPDDPHYKKEEKLTL

-898 TEEPDDYDGIEA
+898 TEDPDDYDGIEA

-915 EDGHEWTLFKQCG
+915 EDSHEWTLFKQCG

-954 TAISGFFVIDVDTGF
+954 TAISGFFVIDIDTGF

-980 AQQFLQSKVDDYN
+980 AQQFLQSKVNDWE
-993 MDEAI
+993 MDEALTEASKGDGSGYTRNGDYVI
-998 EPEKVFD
+998 IYSKTKDGWFIKNTKTNEFVHGKFSTEPEAEEYVNSLQEKVTATEISEGIEIATIADYIVDHYDFD
-1005 KDGNEIEPPLGR
+1005 DIDDKYSCI
-1017 CKCGKALVA
+1017 
-1026 GEDEEPHCPKC
+1026 
-1037 GNSISESINV
+1037 NSIRDSFRDEKTISKEELEQFIGSHN
-1047 GDKVKVTTPG
+1047 GKDKVTESV
-1057 NNHYDGR
+1057 NS
-1064 TGVVDYAEDGI
+1064 GI
-1075 VTVKFDDD
+1075 T
-1083 KSPKLNNFDLN
+1083 
-1094 QVTKID
+1094 
-1100 ESKSIKEDLETFNSL
+1100 
-1115 KQKLADGA
+1115 
-1123 FGNYVAYDSEYSDFI
+1123 
-1138 DALYNDAVAKLEKEY
+1138 
-1153 KDLYIEPSIQNGRGS
+1153 
-1168 VFASYDVD
+1168 
-1176 GETYRCNWNYEYECE
+1176 
-1191 AIEEYIA
+1191 
-1198 ESNNE
+1198 
-1203 EEFVNHMYNYLK
+1203 
-1215 GKLEDASTGEDDYD
+1215 
-1229 DYDESLAKPQELDE
+1229 LDE

-1252 EEIASVLGGDTKNDT
+1252 EEIASITGGDTKNDT

-1282 SMNEETDVTDVA
+1282 AMNEDADVTDVA

-1321 KTADEYNA
+1321 KTADEYNSIA
-1329 ISITAKAEG
+1329 ITAKAEG

-1376 GKVEGEQ
+1376 GKVEGGQ
-1383 QLGEVTD
+1383 QLGEVND
-1390 AVVVKEGI
+1390 DIVVKEGI

-1408 DAFVRDELD
+1408 DAFIKDELD
-1417 LFVADALSD
+1417 LFVADALRD

-1441 SNIELEDMKK
+1441 SSIELDDMKK

-1476 VLEESE
+1476 VLEESNM
-1482 VTESWEKIYQS
+1482 TESWEKIYQS

-1518 NKDDPDYQKAYDKWA
+1518 NKNDPDYQKAYDKWA

>member
-148 IDVDDVDDNTLI
+148 IDVDDIDDNTRI

-291 CATRALK
+291 CANRTLK
-298 GVGNGR
+298 GVGDGR

-333 AVTYPN
+333 AVRYPN
-339 GVECRD
+339 GVECKD
-345 DSVDMDKALDYMFGT
+345 NSVDMDKALDYQYGT
-360 DRDPDNSHYTEQEKQ
+360 DRDPDNSHYTEEEKQ
-375 RAVNYWMD
+375 KALNYWMD

-465 PTEKEDKENARLT
+465 PTEEKDKENARLNS
-478 DEERTELINIVAMS
+478 EEKYELINIVAMS

-513 TNLEAAWAYYNQ
+513 TNLEAAWAYYNE
-525 LVNMGPAGFYEE
+525 LVNMGPVGFYEE

-558 EDNSEWFVGDGETG
+558 
-572 HMYKG
+572 
-577 KDAAQKA
+577 
-584 YNNLVKSGVKDAVMH
+584 
-599 PAVEE
+599 EE

-652 KDDFKITDYR
+652 KDDFKITDFR

-700 MVDALVDEFFNSKGL
+700 QVDALVDEFFNNKGL

-812 SSDIKWKNGQQL
+812 SSDIKWKNGKQL
-824 TETVD
+824 AEDTSNGVRYQVTANIMGMD
-829 DDAQY
+829 D
-834 GVHSFSQDAIIFRG
+834 VHSEHHFLKSAIDAAREAQSTYTNVKIKDVRDG
-848 TEEECGKYIDQHK
+848 SSWLDIDN
-861 ELWDDAEVYRM
+861 AEA
-872 TPDDLHYRKEEKLTL
+872 DLNDGLVESTKLIL

-954 TAISGFFVIDVDTGF
+954 TAISGFFVIDIDTGF

-1026 GEDEEPHCPKC
+1026 GEGEEPHCPKC
-1037 GNSISESINV
+1037 GNSISESISV

-1064 TGVVDYAEDGI
+1064 IGVVDYAEDGI

-1100 ESKSIKEDLETFNSL
+1100 KSKSIKEGYRGDGGLDDILGWLQDHEQAWDDFCAHFEDVEDEDLTQDMVVGWISEHEQL
-1115 KQKLADGA
+1115 
-1123 FGNYVAYDSEYSDFI
+1123 YDDF
-1138 DALYNDAVAKLEKEY
+1138 L
-1153 KDLYIEPSIQNGRGS
+1153 
-1168 VFASYDVD
+1168 SY
-1176 GETYRCNWNYEYECE
+1176 
-1191 AIEEYIA
+1191 
-1198 ESNNE
+1198 
-1203 EEFVNHMYNYLK
+1203 F
-1215 GKLEDASTGEDDYD
+1215 GEDEFL
-1229 DYDESLAKPQELDE
+1229 DESLTKPQELDE
-1243 GLFDDDFSD
+1243 SLFDDDFSD

-1267 PDGLETPSETEARLK
+1267 PDGLETPDETEARLK
-1282 SMNEETDVTDVA
+1282 AMNEEADVTDVA

-1376 GKVEGEQ
+1376 GKIEGEQ